1 MWPLLTLYGPA
12 VLAVKFWSNWNFD
25 NEKLVSRS
33 IPSVRIGYACWIV
46 SNRAL
51 KLLIPKK
58 CWSVALQLS
67 LHHEISFDGLDSPS
81 HSCTW
86 SVTNSL
92 KTTDNFNWFC
102 LWLDNQLISVRLFL
116 RRFNFYEWW
125 RKYCGPRWFY
135 RGHNSSEKEN
145 LRHRKYRY
153 QIQALHLQLFRI
165 TQEPP

>member
-1 MWPLLTLYGPA
+1 MDLLQWPNCLCYIFHIRKYSHFANLHGKILMRKVRKTIVVLSDGVKKHGVCGVWPLKTLYGPA

-25 NEKLVSRS
+25 YEKLVSRS

-51 KLLIPKK
+51 KLLIPKN

-92 KTTDNFNWFC
+92 KTTDNFK
-102 LWLDNQLISVRLFL
+102 LILSLIGQPIDICPFIS
-116 RRFNFYEWW
+116 
-125 RKYCGPRWFY
+125 P
-135 RGHNSSEKEN
+135 
-145 LRHRKYRY
+145 
-153 QIQALHLQLFRI
+153 
-165 TQEPP
+165 